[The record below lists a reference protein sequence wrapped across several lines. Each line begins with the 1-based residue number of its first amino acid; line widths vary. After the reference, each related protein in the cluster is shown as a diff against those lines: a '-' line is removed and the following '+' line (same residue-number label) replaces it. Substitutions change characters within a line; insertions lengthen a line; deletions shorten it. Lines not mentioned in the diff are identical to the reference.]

1 MQLAQTQQTA
11 EQSTV
16 QTKKKKLVKRRKLVD
31 KELQTEALADVR
43 QNDLTGL
50 DLEIDAIRL
59 ELVTYPARHESLL
72 VTG

>member
-1 MQLAQTQQTA
+1 M
-11 EQSTV
+11 
-16 QTKKKKLVKRRKLVD
+16 VD